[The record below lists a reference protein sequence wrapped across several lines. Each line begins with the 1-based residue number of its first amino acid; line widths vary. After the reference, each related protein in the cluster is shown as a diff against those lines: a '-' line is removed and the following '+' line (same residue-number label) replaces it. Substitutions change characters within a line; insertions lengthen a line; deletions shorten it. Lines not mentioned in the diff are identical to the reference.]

1 MIHVTCQMW
10 GSLTRSG
17 HQHRAKAEL
26 TCTTLQRL
34 VRFPWVPY
42 RSLPMKMRPE
52 ESIRF
57 WLVVQSTSI
66 TIHDKD
72 VSQVMIRCC
81 VYAGRLSRQ
90 PTWYDLIFLTQ
101 PQHLFAYHYVIWAW
115 KDTRN
120 PILSS
125 EARSETKR
133 TNNRKRNQD
142 IFTREN
148 MKGKQEKDI
157 IPNALW

>member
-52 ESIRF
+52 ESIRI

-72 VSQVMIRCC
+72 VSQVMIRCWS
-81 VYAGRLSRQ
+81 ATSARLISLRRHNMIWSDISWLSRSI
-90 PTWYDLIFLTQ
+90 YSRLIMSFGLGR
-101 PQHLFAYHYVIWAW
+101 Y
-115 KDTRN
+115 
-120 PILSS
+120 S
-125 EARSETKR
+125 EADPVVRGSGWDKEDQQSEEKSGH
-133 TNNRKRNQD
+133 
-142 IFTREN
+142 ISMREN
-148 MKGKQEKDI
+148 VNQ
-157 IPNALW
+157 